1 MAATQ
6 DADMAEDDSSEL
18 APSTSIPTATSA
30 TTMGATPTTS
40 LGNDEGE
47 EEEEPKPKPRK
58 KRNASSAKKKK
69 EAESN
74 GASGESADGGEAT
87 VHIYENF
94 MHGKAKRV
102 YGGIAVILF
111 LLFLLCSDVLLIV
124 CTCASMTLYFVLR
137 VFSTTVQIWC
147 SDKVCIALFGSN
159 CTALAM
165 FCLVI
170 FGCRCGGRDSCS

>member
-30 TTMGATPTTS
+30 TTVGATPTTS

-47 EEEEPKPKPRK
+47 EEEPKPKPRK
-58 KRNASSAKKKK
+58 KRSASSAKKKK

-87 VHIYENF
+87 VHICENF
-94 MHGKAKRV
+94 MHRKTRRV
-102 YGGIAVILF
+102 YGGIAVILLF
-111 LLFLLCSDVLLIV
+111 LLFLLV
-124 CTCASMTLYFVLR
+124 Y
-137 VFSTTVQIWC
+137 
-147 SDKVCIALFGSN
+147 
-159 CTALAM
+159 
-165 FCLVI
+165 
-170 FGCRCGGRDSCS
+170 